1 MNRSPRAGLFVL
13 VFIFL
18 LTVTSLLVVSKPIG
32 RVLAGNLIIVPDNYP
47 TVGVAVEAA
56 SDGDTIFIKAGQYTE
71 GNILINKTL
80 SIVGESVHDTT
91 VDGDG
96 SALFIFQI
104 IASDVTVE
112 NLTLRHTANDFFHPG
127 TSIRVFNATNARIR
141 NVLTDEVYH
150 GIELRA
156 TSFSTILD
164 CQISNSTANGLY
176 IHDTSTGNAIFG
188 STISNNSIGIF
199 LASAADQF
207 NLIYHN
213 NFINNTSQIVS
224 FGGVNYYDNGYPSGG
239 NYFSDSVGTDV
250 NYTSGQNVP
259 GSDGVF
265 DTSYLGDNYPFVN
278 PLWRFNVAAEGKDF
292 VVQASTNVTL
302 SSCTLNVS
310 AKTLEFRVQALSN
323 FTGSVRVEIPKAM
336 LNCTTLSQ
344 WNVTLWDNGGARSPF
359 YLLPLEDTDHTYLY
373 FTFDDTA
380 TVSRIDVEGT
390 AVVPEYGV
398 LGILLLLACLT
409 VVFAFVRNGR
419 RRATRVLAS

>member
-1 MNRSPRAGLFVL
+1 
-13 VFIFL
+13 
-18 LTVTSLLVVSKPIG
+18 
-32 RVLAGNLIIVPDNYP
+32 
-47 TVGVAVEAA
+47 
-56 SDGDTIFIKAGQYTE
+56 
-71 GNILINKTL
+71 
-80 SIVGESVHDTT
+80 
-91 VDGDG
+91 
-96 SALFIFQI
+96 
-104 IASDVTVE
+104 
-112 NLTLRHTANDFFHPG
+112 
-127 TSIRVFNATNARIR
+127 
-141 NVLTDEVYH
+141 
-150 GIELRA
+150 
-156 TSFSTILD
+156 
-164 CQISNSTANGLY
+164 LY